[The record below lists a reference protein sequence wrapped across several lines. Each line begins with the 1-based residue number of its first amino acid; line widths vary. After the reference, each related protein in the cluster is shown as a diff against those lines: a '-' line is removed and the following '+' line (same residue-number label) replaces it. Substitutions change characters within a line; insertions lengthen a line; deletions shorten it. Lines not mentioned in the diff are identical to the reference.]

1 MKLTEPYTTG
11 MALGGPERE
20 HMTVINTNVSALRA
34 QNNSRVAGR
43 MQSEAMERL
52 SSGKRINSAKDD
64 AAGLAI
70 ATRMDANVRGLNQAI
85 RNSNDG
91 ISASQTAEG
100 AMGGISNMLV
110 RMRELAVQASTGTL
124 GDDDREAIQ
133 TEVTALIAQIDDV
146 ATRTTFN
153 GTALLDGTADL
164 DIQTGLNDG
173 EVVNITIADMQS
185 AGLGVDGLDFSTAAG
200 ASGALATLDT
210 AIQTVA
216 TERANLGAQQN
227 RLEATVDNLTST
239 VVNLA
244 DSKSRIED
252 TDFSAESTKLAA
264 AGILAQ
270 ASTAML
276 AQANQSQQGV
286 MNLLR

>member
-1 MKLTEPYTTG
+1 
-11 MALGGPERE
+11 
-20 HMTVINTNVSALRA
+20 MTVINTNVSALRA
-34 QNNSRVAGR
+34 QNNSRVANQ
-43 MQSEAMERL
+43 MQSQAMERL

-70 ATRMDANVRGLNQAI
+70 ATRMDASARGLTQAI
-85 RNSNDG
+85 RNANDG
-91 ISASQTAEG
+91 ISLAQTADSAAG
-100 AMGGISNMLV
+100 SIADILV
-110 RMRELAVQASTGTL
+110 RMRDLAMQASTGTL

-153 GTALLDGTADL
+153 GTALLDGSADL

-173 EVVNITIADMQS
+173 EVVNITIADLQS
-185 AGLGVDGLDFSTAAG
+185 TGLTVDGLDFSTAGG
-200 ASGALATLDT
+200 ASDALATLDT

-216 TERANLGAQQN
+216 TARANLGAQQN
-227 RLEATVDNLTST
+227 RLSSAVDNLTST
-239 VVNLA
+239 VTNLSE
-244 DSKSRIED
+244 SKSRIED
-252 TDFSAESTKLAA
+252 ADFSVESTNLAA

-276 AQANQSQQGV
+276 AQANQSSQGV

>member
-1 MKLTEPYTTG
+1 
-11 MALGGPERE
+11 
-20 HMTVINTNVSALRA
+20 MTVINTNVSALRA
-34 QNNSRVAGR
+34 QNNSRVAER
-43 MQSEAMERL
+43 MQSQAMERL

-70 ATRMDANVRGLNQAI
+70 ATRMDASVRGLTQAV
-85 RNSNDG
+85 RNANDG
-91 ISASQTAEG
+91 ISLAQTADSAAG
-100 AMGGISNMLV
+100 SIADILV
-110 RMRELAVQASTGTL
+110 RMRELAMQASTGTM
-124 GDDDREAIQ
+124 GDDDRTAVQ

-173 EVVNITIADMQS
+173 EVVNVAIADLQA

-210 AIQTVA
+210 AIQTIA

-227 RLEATVDNLTST
+227 RLTSAVDNLTAT
-239 VVNLA
+239 VTNLSE
-244 DSKSRIED
+244 SKSRIED
-252 TDFSAESTKLAA
+252 ADFSVESTNLAA

>member
-1 MKLTEPYTTG
+1 MG

-20 HMTVINTNVSALRA
+20 LMTVINTNVSALRA
-34 QNNSRVAGR
+34 QNNSRVAER
-43 MQSEAMERL
+43 MQSQAMERL
-52 SSGKRINSAKDD
+52 SSGKRINAAKDD

-70 ATRMDANVRGLNQAI
+70 ATRMDASVRGLNQAV
-85 RNSNDG
+85 RNANDG
-91 ISASQTAEG
+91 ISLAQTADSAAG
-100 AMGGISNMLV
+100 SIADILV
-110 RMRELAVQASTGTL
+110 RMRELAMQASTGTL
-124 GDDDREAIQ
+124 TDDDRTAVQ

-173 EVVNITIADMQS
+173 EVVNVAIADLQA

-200 ASGALATLDT
+200 ASGALTTLDT
-210 AIQTVA
+210 AIQTIA

-227 RLEATVDNLTST
+227 RLTSAVDNLTST
-239 VVNLA
+239 VTNLA
-244 DSKSRIED
+244 ESKSRIED
-252 TDFSAESTKLAA
+252 ADFSVESTNLAA

>member
-1 MKLTEPYTTG
+1 
-11 MALGGPERE
+11 
-20 HMTVINTNVSALRA
+20 MTVINTNVSALRA
-34 QNNSRVAGR
+34 QNNSRVANQ
-43 MQSEAMERL
+43 MQSQAMERL

-70 ATRMDANVRGLNQAI
+70 ATRMDASARGLTQAI
-85 RNSNDG
+85 RNANDG
-91 ISASQTAEG
+91 ISLAQTADSAAG
-100 AMGGISNMLV
+100 SIADILV
-110 RMRELAVQASTGTL
+110 RMRDLAMQASTGTL
-124 GDDDREAIQ
+124 GDDDRTAIQ

-173 EVVNITIADMQS
+173 EVVNVVIEDLQA

-227 RLEATVDNLTST
+227 RLTSAVDNLTST
-239 VVNLA
+239 VTNLSE
-244 DSKSRIED
+244 SKSRIED
-252 TDFSAESTKLAA
+252 ADFSVESTNLAA

-276 AQANQSQQGV
+276 AQANQSSQGV

>member
-1 MKLTEPYTTG
+1 
-11 MALGGPERE
+11 
-20 HMTVINTNVSALRA
+20 MTVINTNVSALRA
-34 QNNSRVAGR
+34 QNNSRVANQ
-43 MQSEAMERL
+43 MQSQAMERL

-70 ATRMDANVRGLNQAI
+70 ATRMDASARGLTQAI
-85 RNSNDG
+85 RNANDG
-91 ISASQTAEG
+91 ISLAQTADSAAG
-100 AMGGISNMLV
+100 SIADILV
-110 RMRELAVQASTGTL
+110 RMRDLAMQASTGTL
-124 GDDDREAIQ
+124 GDDDRTAIQ

-146 ATRTTFN
+146 ATRTPFN

-173 EVVNITIADMQS
+173 EVVNVVIEDLQA

-227 RLEATVDNLTST
+227 RLTSAVDNLTST
-239 VVNLA
+239 VTNLSE
-244 DSKSRIED
+244 SKSRIED
-252 TDFSAESTKLAA
+252 ADFSVESTNLAA

-276 AQANQSQQGV
+276 AQANQSSQGV